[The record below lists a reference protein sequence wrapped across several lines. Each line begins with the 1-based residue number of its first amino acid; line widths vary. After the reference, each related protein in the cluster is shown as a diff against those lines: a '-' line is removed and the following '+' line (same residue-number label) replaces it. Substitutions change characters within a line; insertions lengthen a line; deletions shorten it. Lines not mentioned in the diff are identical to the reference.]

1 MMVDPLSIAA
11 SSAALAQLCFKLS
24 VAINGFV
31 GDVRSIDDKIQ
42 TLHQGLNSL
51 SQILTGVS
59 LAWTSNPEVAAA
71 QTGPDGQLWVSVKDS
86 ISRCAAVLDKFEQ
99 LLNRVST
106 DSGTNRGIL
115 RRSVSKIK
123 FNFNTNDMDGFR
135 TEIDIYHRV
144 LVIALNS
151 INTCAIL
158 RRDRTDAEVSQ
169 RLGTIEAGIDGLNR
183 QLVKGRTQSL
193 MPGSEA
199 ADTLKGFLN
208 AANAFRASA
217 STFSSSG
224 STTTA
229 KSATVRGGSVFG
241 DPLSKEKL
249 DKIKRWIPA
258 PTERGS
264 EGSVTD
270 VASSSGWNGSVQ
282 DVESLPQLMSVLE
295 NVTQMADRFQALEK
309 QKHFTKD
316 EEIRLLRERCE
327 QQEKKSKDL
336 EQTYTATNENLK
348 KELEHNVDFYEHE
361 FRQSEHII
369 AELREREKKISE
381 AHDILAKKN
390 DNLLMKLDEETIRT
404 GMLARGMN
412 DLRENF
418 TRERVAFEGKLESVA
433 SSMAD
438 LQACVEVLTEEKG
451 ILEAKNETLE
461 SEKRG
466 LIRVLSETTAQNS
479 RLEIQYTKLNMISD
493 ERMTEMVQFFEKNR
507 ITEAETYRKELADVE
522 ARYCAIMLK
531 LKEEN
536 DELIT
541 KNSVA
546 QAALIEKVE
555 RFSLVVPQMM
565 QDLMRNLSKQATDF
579 KDGCASLT
587 ANIKESPREEIGESK
602 A

>member
-1 MMVDPLSIAA
+1 
-11 SSAALAQLCFKLS
+11 
-24 VAINGFV
+24 
-31 GDVRSIDDKIQ
+31 
-42 TLHQGLNSL
+42 
-51 SQILTGVS
+51 
-59 LAWTSNPEVAAA
+59 
-71 QTGPDGQLWVSVKDS
+71 
-86 ISRCAAVLDKFEQ
+86 
-99 LLNRVST
+99 
-106 DSGTNRGIL
+106 
-115 RRSVSKIK
+115 
-123 FNFNTNDMDGFR
+123 
-135 TEIDIYHRV
+135 
-144 LVIALNS
+144 
-151 INTCAIL
+151 
-158 RRDRTDAEVSQ
+158 
-169 RLGTIEAGIDGLNR
+169 
-183 QLVKGRTQSL
+183 
-193 MPGSEA
+193 MPGSDA

-208 AANAFRASA
+208 AANAFRTSA

-241 DPLSKEKL
+241 DPLSEEKL

-327 QQEKKSKDL
+327 QQENKIKDL
-336 EQTYTATNENLK
+336 KQTYTATNENLE
-348 KELEHNVDFYEHE
+348 KELKYSAIFYEDKLE
-361 FRQSEHII
+361 QEAHIT

-381 AHDILAKKN
+381 AHGILWKKN
-390 DNLLMKLDEETIRT
+390 DNLLMKLDDETVRT
-404 GMLARGMN
+404 GMLAREIN

-418 TRERVAFEGKLESVA
+418 TRERAAFEGKLESVA

-438 LQACVEVLTEEKG
+438 LQACVEELTEEKN
-451 ILEAKNETLE
+451 ILKAKNETLE
-461 SEKRG
+461 NEKEG
-466 LIRVLSETTAQNS
+466 LIEKLIEISKEFDQDRTIRVMEMM
-479 RLEIQYTKLNMISD
+479 RMRKDSD
-493 ERMTEMVQFFEKNR
+493 KKR
-507 ITEAETYRKELADVE
+507 IMEAETYTKKLEDVQ
-522 ARYCAIMLK
+522 AKFCATAQK

-536 DELIT
+536 AELIT

-546 QAALIEKVE
+546 QAALIEKAE
-555 RFSLVVPQMM
+555 SLSLAVPQMM
-565 QDLMRNLSKQATDF
+565 QDLVRNLSKQATDF

-587 ANIKESPREEIGESK
+587 ANIKESPPEEIGESK

>member
-51 SQILTGVS
+51 SQILTRVS

-86 ISRCAAVLDKFEQ
+86 ISRCAAVLNKFEQ
-99 LLNRVST
+99 LLNKVST
-106 DSGTNRGIL
+106 DSGTNRSIL

-123 FNFNTNDMDGFR
+123 LNFNTNDIDGFR

-144 LVIALNS
+144 LIIALNS

-183 QLVKGRTQSL
+183 QLGKGRTQSL

-229 KSATVRGGSVFG
+229 KNATVLGGSVFG
-241 DPLSKEKL
+241 DPLSEEKL

-327 QQEKKSKDL
+327 QQEKKIKEL
-336 EQTYTATNENLK
+336 EQEYTATNENLK
-348 KELEHNVDFYEHE
+348 KVHMYQIKNYEDQLLQE
-361 FRQSEHII
+361 EQLTRV
-369 AELREREKKISE
+369 LRKREKKISE

-390 DNLLMKLDEETIRT
+390 DNLLKELEKETEGRNT
-404 GMLARGMN
+404 LTSEMN
-412 DLRENF
+412 RLRENF
-418 TRERVAFEGKLESVA
+418 TRERAAFEGKLEDMTT
-433 SSMAD
+433 SMTD
-438 LQACVEVLTEEKG
+438 LLVHKQELTGEGDFLK
-451 ILEAKNETLE
+451 AKNQTLE
-461 SEKRG
+461 RENRD
-466 LIRVLSETTAQNS
+466 LNRDLNRETTK
-479 RLEIQYTKLNMISD
+479 IIKLNNYIEARADVYEAQKRAMHDQAIEKAEIY
-493 ERMTEMVQFFEKNR
+493 ER
-507 ITEAETYRKELADVE
+507 ELADVQAKYSGIVQE
-522 ARYCAIMLK
+522 
-531 LKEEN
+531 LKEEKA
-536 DELIT
+536 ELIT

-546 QAALIEKVE
+546 QAALIEKIE
-555 RFSLVVPQMM
+555 NLSLAVPQMM
-565 QDLMRNLSKQATDF
+565 QDLVRNLSRQATDF

-602 A
+602 T